1 MNYWVKRNLSAQ
13 EKLTFKNERVIRK
26 QLARYYEKS
35 LNTLIGQFEKT
46 YEKVKLNS
54 SEGRE
59 ITPADLYKLDAYW
72 QLQAQ
77 LRQELQSMGEKQA
90 AAISKVF
97 ELHFFDVYYSI
108 AIPGAEEFSTI
119 DKSAALQMINQ
130 IWCADGK
137 SWSQRIWDNTNKLQ
151 QALNDNLISSV
162 IAGKKTTE
170 LKQLLQDEFNVS
182 YNRADTLVRTEL
194 AHIQTQAAQQRYKDY
209 GIKEVEVWAS
219 KDERRCPV
227 CGDLHQKRYPIGG
240 SMPIPAHPRCRCTV
254 IPVVE

>member
-13 EKLTFKNERVIRK
+13 EKLTSKNERVIRK

-119 DKSAALQMINQ
+119 DKSAVLQMINQ

-219 KDERRCPV
+219 KDERRCPI